1 MNNEQ
6 TVPANKSAFLK
17 PSAEDWL
24 ILEDKIDESNLR
36 FQETIFTLGNG
47 YIGSRGILEEGHS
60 KGYAGTYI
68 AGVYDRGEGESY
80 EIVNIPNPVNVEIL
94 INGKKLSTEG
104 MELIQHQ
111 RILDTQKA
119 VLRRHSIFSDTGG
132 RYEYES
138 MRFFSLSDMHL
149 GATTFSMRLLD
160 ADSRVVV
167 KTTIDGATRN
177 EIRAAGEPIQHY
189 TVTQRS
195 THGDEISYLE
205 AKTND
210 LDIVIGVASAGEM
223 EKPVPESGVTVRS
236 YTEGESTV
244 QEFSFEAKKGDKYQF
259 NSYIS
264 IYSSRELKLVPKK
277 DCINGVK
284 MARRQGIS
292 GLLKRHVK
300 AWALRWEDSD
310 IEVVGDPQSQKA
322 LRFDMYH
329 LLIAAPPQDIDV
341 SIAPKALSSEW
352 YNGHIFWDTEI
363 HVFPFFIYTQP
374 KVARDFLMYRYRR
387 LQKARQA
394 AESRGY
400 EGALWPWESA
410 ASGEDETPQ
419 TWVNFD
425 GTKIPV
431 YNSLREHH
439 IASDIAYAV
448 LHYYEASGDEEFMLR
463 YGAEMIFETA
473 RFWASRAT
481 YESEK
486 QCYEIKEAIG
496 PNEFQESVDNNS
508 YSNYLAKWVL
518 SSGSELYYTL
528 RNKHPHLLK
537 ALAERIKLQNR
548 EADNWKEMAGKIVF
562 LTDSHGLIEE
572 FEGYFGRKDVTINE
586 WDENNMPVWP
596 STVRLAEV
604 KRTQL
609 VKQADVLLL
618 LHLFSNDFSLDA
630 KKINLEYYEKRTVH
644 KSSLSIPSY
653 AITALETGDIE
664 KAFNYFT
671 LAVNSDLHDIYRNTD
686 HGMHA
691 AALAGAWQIAIYGFG
706 GIRLRKGELIA
717 NPALPNRWQKMRFR
731 LRFKGSLIEFAVSN
745 NETKVIML
753 KGQKTVNIELYGNR
767 YCLEKGKRIHARR
780 K

>member
-1 MNNEQ
+1 MNNQQ
-6 TVPANKSAFLK
+6 TVSVSESAFLK
-17 PSAEDWL
+17 PSPEDWL
-24 ILEDKIDESNLR
+24 ILEDKINESKLR

-68 AGVYDRGEGESY
+68 AGVYDRGEGQSY
-80 EIVNIPNPVNVEIL
+80 EIVNIPNPIRAEIF
-94 INGKKLSTEG
+94 INGKKLSKEG
-104 MELIQHQ
+104 MELIQHR

-119 VLRRHSIFSDTGG
+119 ILRRHSIFSDTGG

-149 GATTFSMRLLD
+149 GAMTFSVRLLD
-160 ADSRVVV
+160 ADAHVVV
-167 KTTIDGATRN
+167 KTTIDGETRN
-177 EIRAAGEPIQHY
+177 EIRAAGEAIRHY
-189 TVTQRS
+189 TVTQKS
-195 THGDEISYLE
+195 NPGKGISYLE

-210 LDIVIGVASAGEM
+210 LDIVIGVATACEM
-223 EKPVPESGVTVRS
+223 KRPVPGSGVTVRS
-236 YTEGESTV
+236 YTEGKSIV
-244 QEFSFEAKKGDKYQF
+244 QEFSFEAKKGGKYQF

-264 IYSSRELKLVPKK
+264 IYSSRELKLVPKM
-277 DCINGVK
+277 DCINGVEI
-284 MARRQGIS
+284 ARRYGIS

-300 AWALRWEDSD
+300 AWANRWENSD
-310 IEVVGDPQSQKA
+310 IELEGDLLSQKA

-363 HVFPFFIYTQP
+363 HVLPFFIYTQP
-374 KVARDFLMYRYRR
+374 RVARDFLMYRYRR

-394 AESRGY
+394 AEGRGY

-425 GTKIPV
+425 GTIIPV

-448 LHYYEASGDEEFMLR
+448 LHYYQASGDEEFMLR

-518 SSGSELYYTL
+518 SSGAKLYYSL
-528 RNKHPHLLK
+528 RNKHPHILK
-537 ALAERIKLQNR
+537 ALAGKIKLQNR
-548 EADNWKEMAGKIVF
+548 EADNWKEMAEKIVF
-562 LTDSHGLIEE
+562 LIDSKGLIEE
-572 FEGYFGRKDVTINE
+572 FEGYFGRKDVSISE

-596 STVRLAEV
+596 SAVSLAEV
-604 KRTQL
+604 KETQL
-609 VKQADVLLL
+609 VKQADVMLLL
-618 LHLFSNDFSLDA
+618 NLFSNEFSQNA
-630 KKINLEYYEKRTVH
+630 KTVNLEYYEKRTVH

-653 AITALETGDIE
+653 AIIALETGDIE
-664 KAFNYFT
+664 KAFKYFT

-706 GIRLRKGELIA
+706 GIRLRKGELLA
-717 NPALPNRWQKMRFR
+717 NPALPKRWQKMIFR
-731 LRFKGSLIEFAVSN
+731 LWFKDSLIEFAVSS
-745 NETKVIML
+745 NETKVTML
-753 KGQKTVNIELYGNR
+753 KGQKAVNMELYGNR
-767 YCLEKGKRIHARR
+767 YCLEKGKRVHARR

>member
-6 TVPANKSAFLK
+6 TVPVGESAFLK

-24 ILEDKIDESNLR
+24 MIEDKINESKLR

-47 YIGSRGILEEGHS
+47 YIGARGILEEGHS
-60 KGYAGTYI
+60 KSYAGTYI
-68 AGVYDRGEGESY
+68 AGVYDRGEGQSY

-138 MRFFSLSDMHL
+138 MRFFSLSDIHL
-149 GATTFSMRLLD
+149 GAMTFSMRLLD
-160 ADSRVVV
+160 ADSHVVV

-210 LDIVIGVASAGEM
+210 LNIVIGVASAGEM

-264 IYSSRELKLVPKK
+264 IYSSRELKLAPKM

-284 MARRQGIS
+284 MARRHGIS

-300 AWALRWEDSD
+300 AWASRWEDSD

-363 HVFPFFIYTQP
+363 HVLPFFIYTQP
-374 KVARDFLMYRYRR
+374 RVARDFLMYRYRR

-394 AESRGY
+394 SKNRGY
-400 EGALWPWESA
+400 KGALWPWESA

-425 GTKIPV
+425 GTRIPV

-518 SSGSELYYTL
+518 SSGSELYYNL
-528 RNKHPHLLK
+528 RNKHPHILK
-537 ALAERIKLQNR
+537 ALAERLKLQNR
-548 EADNWKEMAGKIVF
+548 EADNWREIAGKIVF
-562 LTDSHGLIEE
+562 LIDSKGLIEE
-572 FEGYFGRKDVTINE
+572 FEGYFGKKDVTIDE

-596 STVRLAEV
+596 STVSLAEV
-604 KRTQL
+604 KGTQL

-618 LHLFSNDFSLDA
+618 LNLFSNDFSVDA
-630 KKINLEYYEKRTVH
+630 KKVNLEYYEKRTVH

-653 AITALETGDIE
+653 AIMALETGDIE
-664 KAFNYFT
+664 KAFEYFS
-671 LAVNSDLHDIYRNTD
+671 LAVNSDLHDVYRNTD

-706 GIRLRKGELIA
+706 GIRLRKGDLIA
-717 NPALPNRWQKMRFR
+717 NPALPNRWQKMKFR
-731 LRFKGSLIEFAVSN
+731 LWFKNSLIEFAVSN

-753 KGQKTVNIELYGNR
+753 KGQRSVNIELYGNR
-767 YCLEKGKRIHARR
+767 YCLEKGKRVHASR